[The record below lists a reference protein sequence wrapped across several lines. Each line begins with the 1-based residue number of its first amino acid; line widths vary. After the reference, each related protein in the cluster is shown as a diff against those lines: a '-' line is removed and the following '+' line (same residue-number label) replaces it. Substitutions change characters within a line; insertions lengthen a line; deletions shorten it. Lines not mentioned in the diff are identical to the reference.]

1 MKSPMR
7 RWLPAI
13 VSWLQVNRVQYV
25 WNSPDE
31 GSPVFRGGGMP
42 VVHRES
48 PSNDQPSDEMRRLLA
63 EAQVPIRC
71 YVDPRDIYLA

>member
-1 MKSPMR
+1 MKSSICPWMS
-7 RWLPAI
+7 AI
-13 VSWLQVNRVQYV
+13 VSWLQADRVQYV

-31 GSPVFRGGGMP
+31 GPPVSRGRGMR

-48 PSNDQPSDEMRRLLA
+48 TSNDQPRDEMRRLLA

-71 YVDPRDIYLA
+71 FGDPRDIYLA